1 MHLGGEL
8 RVHLGGEFKLQ
19 LEGEFIFSIIPV
31 VTLMHCSSSSWKR
44 RSETLGIYHKN
55 SKYLILLFKCLLLFF
70 NPATYKILL
79 FKTFCC
85 NLFLISSS
93 SNLCEGEKRNFLLIV
108 RMHSFILK
116 LSAYIHSYQNCP
128 HAFIHI
134 KIVRMH
140 LS

>member
-1 MHLGGEL
+1 
-8 RVHLGGEFKLQ
+8 
-19 LEGEFIFSIIPV
+19 
-31 VTLMHCSSSSWKR
+31 MHCSSSSSSWKR

-116 LSAYIHSYQNCP
+116 LSAYIYLELNFL
-128 HAFIHI
+128 HAFVLKLSTCICLG
-134 KIVRMH
+134 IVHMY
-140 LS
+140 LSFKVLHASS